1 MERSGRRS
9 AERARLTDAAVLGQ
23 VLRGFREGANLTQE
37 KLGFAAKITKNY
49 VSDVEGARRN
59 PTVRVLTQIL
69 DALGVPWAEF
79 GSAYDGAR
87 RGARG

>member
-1 MERSGRRS
+1 MLRDLRVASG
-9 AERARLTDAAVLGQ
+9 
-23 VLRGFREGANLTQE
+23 LTQE

-69 DALGVPWAEF
+69 DALDVSWEDF
-79 GSAYDGAR
+79 GSAYDAARAR
-87 RGARG
+87 RARWPTRAFQPSHS

>member
-1 MERSGRRS
+1 MLRDLR
-9 AERARLTDAAVLGQ
+9 DATG
-23 VLRGFREGANLTQE
+23 LTQE

-69 DALGVPWAEF
+69 DALGVAWGEF
-79 GSAYDGAR
+79 GSAYDAAR
-87 RGARG
+87 HRHKA